1 MKRLFACGA
10 VLFLILIMAAAGFA
24 QVAGQLVGSVVDQ
37 SGAAIPGATV
47 SLLLPGGE
55 RPILTI
61 TTSAEGFF
69 TFSNVRPETYDLTV
83 EGAGFRKQLVRGV
96 KVDPARETAIPAIR
110 LEVQGVSAEVAVVE
124 SALTLQTTSA
134 DVSTTITNTQIQNLP
149 LIDRY
154 PLALITTQAGV
165 TDGRGPTVING
176 LRTSYSNVTMDG
188 INIQDN
194 LFREN
199 GLDFI
204 PNLLMTDQV
213 AEVSISTS
221 NAASTIGGGAAH
233 VSFVTPSGTNQYHG
247 GLYWFNRNSIFA
259 ANDWFDNRDGLPNA
273 FLNQNQVGG
282 SLGGPIFKD
291 RLLFYTNYE
300 AFRLRQQQTETRRIL
315 TADARQGIFTYSSG
329 GILRK
334 VNILQAAGV
343 GIDPAIQQLLA
354 NVPGPEKINTTD
366 IGDSTGLTPDLHR
379 NTGGYNFQQQ
389 DNRTRDNVTLKLDF
403 HASSQHAFSGS
414 YLWNRDIV
422 DRGDVNSLGY
432 TLVPKVANDGANNLL
447 SIGWR
452 WSPTATF
459 TNELR
464 GGFNIAPAV
473 FATSEAFPSSII
485 APPTSIVSN
494 PLNTFRAQG
503 RDTNTYSYNDN
514 ASYFKGKHNFQFG
527 FQSQLVRTAPYNDAG
542 ITPTYNLGISA
553 NNTNGLT
560 QAQLPGASAADL
572 ATANNLLATLAGY
585 VTSSTQTF
593 NITSRSS
600 GYVNGASNIRN
611 FTLDR
616 YSFYGQDSWKL
627 TRKLTATLGLRH
639 DYYTVVDERDG
650 LVFLPQVQNN
660 DFIGSLLSP
669 NSILDFA
676 GSSVGRPFY
685 NKDRNNFAPNLGFA
699 YDVFGDGKTAVR
711 GGYSISYVDDQ
722 AIASLRNNV
731 QTNSGLSTTATASGL
746 VGRVSS
752 SLPPIPTPQ
761 FKAPLTFAENY
772 ALDTQA
778 AFGMPDPN
786 LRTPYVQQWNF
797 SVQQNIKGTVIDL
810 RYVGNHGTKEFR
822 AFDYNQVVIKE
833 NGFLDD
839 FIRARNNGNLA
850 RAATGTFNPAYN
862 AAVPGSQPLPVFDR
876 LSSQGLLTN
885 ATIRSLIQTGEVGEL
900 ANTYQTNRL
909 NGLVNFYRNP
919 NALGTNTVGNF
930 SNSTYNALQIDVHRR
945 LGKGL
950 DFQSNYTF
958 SKVLSDSAGDAQTR
972 FEAFLDS
979 GNTKA
984 ERARPPFDITHA
996 FKTNAVYMLPFGEGH
1011 RLNVADRG
1019 MSHLIS
1025 GWRISGNLTWMSGPP
1040 FSILSGRGTLNRG
1053 ARSSATNTVDSTLT
1067 NDQLRELIGLRMT
1080 DTGPY
1085 FIAASAI
1092 NQSDGRGVA
1101 PDGTPAFT
1109 GQVFFNPAPGT
1120 IGSLQRR
1127 TFNGPTVSNLDMA
1140 VAKTTKIRENQT
1152 IEIRA
1157 EASNVLNHPS
1167 FYVNADPNVN
1177 STTFGKITTTFY
1189 DRRLVQLSVQYRF

>member
-1 MKRLFACGA
+1 MKRLFACGT
-10 VLFLILIMAAAGFA
+10 VLFLILTLAAGGFA

-55 RPILTI
+55 RPILST
-61 TTSAEGFF
+61 TTSADGFF
-69 TFSNVRPETYDLTV
+69 TFSNVRPETYDVTV
-83 EGAGFRKQLVRGV
+83 EGAGFRKQLLRAV
-96 KVDPARETAIPAIR
+96 KVDPARETAIPTVR
-110 LEVQGVSAEVAVVE
+110 LEVQGVTAEIAVVE

-134 DVSTTITNTQIQNLP
+134 DVSTTITNAQIQNLP

-154 PLALITTQAGV
+154 PMSLITTQAGV
-165 TDGRGPTVING
+165 TDGRGPIVING
-176 LRTSYSNVTMDG
+176 LRTSYGNVTMDG

-199 GLDFI
+199 GLNFI

-213 AEVSISTS
+213 AEISIQTS
-221 NAASTIGGGAAH
+221 NAAATIGGGASH

-247 GLYWFNRNSIFA
+247 SLYWYNRNSIFA
-259 ANDWFDNRDGLPNA
+259 ANDWFNNRDGLPNP

-282 SLGGPIFKD
+282 FLGGPIYKD

-300 AFRLRQQQTETRRIL
+300 AFRLRQQESETRRIM
-315 TADARQGIFTYSSG
+315 TADARQGIFTYLDSAG
-329 GILRK
+329 TLRK
-334 VNILQAAGV
+334 VNVLQAAGV
-343 GIDPAIQQLLA
+343 GADAAVQQLLA
-354 NVPGPEKINTTD
+354 NVPGPEKINTFD
-366 IGDSTGLTPDLHR
+366 IGDSTPALLR
-379 NTGGYNFQQQ
+379 NSAGYSFQQRS
-389 DNRTRDNVTLKLDF
+389 NRTRDNVTVKLDY
-403 HASSQHAFSGS
+403 HASSKHAFSGS

-422 DRGDVNSLGY
+422 DRGDVNALGY
-432 TLVPKVANDGANNLL
+432 TLVPKVANDGANNLM

-452 WSPTATF
+452 WSPTGTF

-464 GGFNIAPAV
+464 AGFNIAPAV
-473 FATSEAFPSSII
+473 FATSETFPSFII
-485 APPTSIVSN
+485 APPTGIVAN

-514 ASYFKGKHNFQFG
+514 ASYFRSKHNFQFG
-527 FQSQLVRTAPYNDAG
+527 FQSQLIRTAPYNDAG
-542 ITPTYNLGISA
+542 ITPTYSLGISP
-553 NNTNGLT
+553 NNPIGLT
-560 QAQLPGASAADL
+560 QAQLPGISAADL
-572 ATANNLLATLAGY
+572 ATANNLLATLGGY

-593 NITSRSS
+593 NIKTRDS
-600 GYVNGASNIRN
+600 GYVSGQTNVRN

-650 LVFLPQVQNN
+650 LVFLPQITNN

-676 GSSVGRPFY
+676 GSAVGRPFY

-699 YDVFGDGKTAVR
+699 YDVFGDGKMAVR

-722 AIASLRNNV
+722 TIASLRNNV

-746 VGRVSS
+746 VGRISG

-778 AFGMPDPN
+778 AFGVPDPN

-797 SVQQNIKGTVIDL
+797 SIQQNIKGTVIDL

-862 AAVPGSQPLPVFDR
+862 PNIAGSQPLPVFDR
-876 LSSQGLLTN
+876 LGSQGLLTN
-885 ATIRSLIQTGEVGEL
+885 ATIRNFIQTGEAGEL
-900 ANTYQTNRL
+900 ANTYQINRL
-909 NGLVNFYRNP
+909 NGQVNFYRNP

-930 SNSTYNALQIDVHRR
+930 SNSTYNALQIDVQRR

-972 FEAFLDS
+972 FEAFLD
-979 GNTKA
+979 GANTKA

-996 FKTNAVYMLPFGEGH
+996 FKTNAVYRLPFGEGQ
-1011 RLNVADRG
+1011 RLDVADRG
-1019 MSHLIS
+1019 LSRLIS
-1025 GWRISGNLTWMSGPP
+1025 GWRVSGNLVWMSGPP

-1053 ARSSATNTVDSTLT
+1053 ARSTATNTVDSTLT
-1067 NDQLRELIGLRMT
+1067 NEQLKELIGLRMT
-1080 DTGPY
+1080 ETGPY

-1092 NQSDGRGVA
+1092 NPTDGRGVA
-1101 PDGTPAFT
+1101 PDGNPAFS

-1127 TFNGPTVSNLDMA
+1127 VFNGPMLSNLDMA
-1140 VAKTTKIRENQT
+1140 IAKTTKIKENQT
-1152 IEIRA
+1152 LEIRA

-1167 FYVNADPNVN
+1167 FYVSADPSVN